1 MNNWKEENQALEKT
15 YVFDSFEDAIQFLQ
29 LQAGANQKISVLVG
43 FHVFLIKG
51 ELQC

>member
-1 MNNWKEENQALEKT
+1 LVWSS
-15 YVFDSFEDAIQFLQ
+15 FDNGTFEDAIQFLQ